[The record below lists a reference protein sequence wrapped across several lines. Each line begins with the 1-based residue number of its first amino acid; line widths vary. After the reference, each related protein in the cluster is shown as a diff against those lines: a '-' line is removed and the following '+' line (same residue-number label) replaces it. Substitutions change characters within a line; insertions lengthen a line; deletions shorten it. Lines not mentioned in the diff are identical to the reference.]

1 MFNSNLNKPLETGY
15 YTQNSKFDW
24 NTLVV
29 PNSTYQSLFNMEVLS
44 NQLLSDLR
52 QKNTFN
58 KQTNIKSDKYL
69 YKSSLKTFIK
79 EVISI
84 FKSNNQAGLYL
95 KSNDKI
101 YNNDDVIKSINELT
115 CKSIFEDTFKEEL
128 PLFNFDDIVS
138 YALYD
143 NSYDVPTLNASLF
156 FDKLLTQFQIINL
169 RPFNPNIIKL
179 WTQYSANLFCVVL
192 HWLIIE
198 SKKQFHQYFLIVF
211 ESGFYTILYPLFA
224 SINYLFNLK
233 FNLNNNW
240 SYNGYEIYTKE
251 IKT

>member
-1 MFNSNLNKPLETGY
+1 MLNSKLNNPLETGY

-29 PNSTYQSLFNMEVLS
+29 PNSTFHCPFNMEVLS
-44 NQLLSDLR
+44 NQLLFDLR
-52 QKNTFN
+52 QKNTAN
-58 KQTNIKSDKYL
+58 EQIDIKSDKYL
-69 YKSSLKTFIK
+69 YKSSLKAFIK

-84 FKSNNQAGLYL
+84 FKSNNQVGLYL

-115 CKSIFEDTFKEEL
+115 CKSIFEDTFKEEF

-138 YALYD
+138 HALYD
-143 NSYDVPTLNASLF
+143 NAYDVPTLDAYLF
-156 FDKLLTQFQIINL
+156 FDKLLTQFLIIDLKPSNI
-169 RPFNPNIIKL
+169 NIIKFWAL
-179 WTQYSANLFCVVL
+179 YSANLFCVVL
-192 HWLIIE
+192 HWLVIE

-211 ESGFYTILYPLFA
+211 ESGFYAILYPLFA
-224 SINYLFNLK
+224 SINYLINLI

-240 SYNGYEIYTKE
+240 SYNGYGIYTKE